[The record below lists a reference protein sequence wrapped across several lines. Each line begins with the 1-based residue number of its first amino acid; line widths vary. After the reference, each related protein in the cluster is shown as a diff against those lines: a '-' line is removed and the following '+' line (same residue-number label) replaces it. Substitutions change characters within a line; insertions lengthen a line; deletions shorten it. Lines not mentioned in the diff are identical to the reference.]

1 MIQGIILTACMCCLF
16 VAVIMAVYRNLQE
29 TAEYIADAK
38 YRELYENANIDWMID
53 VKIIDERK
61 RK

>member
-1 MIQGIILTACMCCLF
+1 MIQGIILTGCMCCLF

-29 TAEYIADAK
+29 TAAFEMNEK
-38 YRELYENANIDWMID
+38 YKKLYENANIQWNID
-53 VKIIDERK
+53 VEIIDERK